1 MILFLAVMKYLVKK
15 ASMLHLKDKLPLCH
29 IVHAKLKV
37 TLNRCE
43 KPQTKLPRPIV
54 GGQFS
59 EDGTGVRLT
68 FKE

>member
-1 MILFLAVMKYLVKK
+1 
-15 ASMLHLKDKLPLCH
+15 MLHLKDKLPLCH

-68 FKE
+68 FKK

>member
-1 MILFLAVMKYLVKK
+1 MKYFTIEPSKK
-15 ASMLHLKDKLPLCH
+15 GFDVTFKDKLPLCH
-29 IVHAKLKV
+29 ILHAKLKV
-37 TLNRCE
+37 TLNRYE

>member
-1 MILFLAVMKYLVKK
+1 
-15 ASMLHLKDKLPLCH
+15 MLHLKDKLHLCH
-29 IVHAKLKV
+29 ILHAKLKV

-68 FKE
+68 FKEKNKKVQRMRTTWHSD